1 MSKIK
6 DKKDKKDPKDTGITV
21 QLNCKKQD
29 LQDLF
34 FCVRA
39 MYS

>member
-6 DKKDKKDPKDTGITV
+6 DKKDKNDQKDTGITV